1 MKKTIKIV
9 VMALLCLNF
18 WAVAQTIPI
27 KLSGTVRDKA
37 GKPIPGATIKASEKE
52 RTTFTDKE
60 GKFSLTIDKADGI
73 LTISGVGYQTAN
85 IPFGPKFSFEVTLH
99 ESAGSLDDVVVIAYG
114 TTTKRLN
121 TGSTAKISSEEISR
135 QPVSNPLQAL
145 YGRVPGLVVT
155 STGGLPGAAV
165 KVQLRGRTSINSTI
179 SNDPLFIIDGIPFA
193 ANNSDMSIIGRNA
206 AGSVSPFNSI
216 NPEDIERIDILKDA
230 DATSIYGSRGS
241 NGVIL
246 IQTKKGKAGR
256 TKVDANIN
264 YGWSSITRSSDWM
277 NTKDYVSMR
286 KEAFRNDNV
295 AMTNANAYDILVW
308 DTTRYT
314 DLKKLLL
321 NKTSHSTNANLLV
334 SGGSAETQFLISG
347 SYSRQGAIIPVDF
360 GNNRGSVLF
369 NIGHSSKDKRFD
381 ITLSGNFVAT
391 KNNLTSSD
399 LSGYLNFPPNLPS
412 LYDENGR
419 LNWSFGG
426 YSFNNPLA
434 YLQRTYLG
442 TTKNLISNLQTS
454 YKLTDDLKFRTSLG
468 YNLLL
473 SSEESRVPISSLD
486 PSTNPTGSSAFSDA
500 SYSSVI
506 IEPQLDYSRSLG
518 DFKLNVLLGGSYQVN
533 GNKVSSI
540 IATGYT
546 NDLLL
551 GSPSAASTTV
561 SSSAADY
568 KYAAVFSR
576 INLNF
581 KDTYILNLTGRR
593 DGSSRFGPN
602 RRFSNFGALG
612 AAYVFSA
619 APLVARTLPFLSFG
633 KLRASYGLT
642 GNDKIGD
649 YAYLNT
655 YSPRT
660 TSFQGVYGLYPTGLP
675 NADYVWELNKKLEI
689 AIELGF
695 LKNRLSL
702 NLSYY
707 NNRSGNQLLSF
718 ALPAQTG
725 GTSIIANFPAKVEN
739 SGLEFEIGSTNFS
752 NGKFKWTTSIN
763 LTIPKN
769 RLIGFENL
777 SASSYNYLIIGQPLS
792 IIYGFV
798 FAGINASTGLPEF
811 RKADGSLTSSPVFSA
826 DKNVN
831 LGNLDPD
838 FYGGLSNEISYGG
851 LTLSFL
857 LEFKKQRGNTVI
869 GNMYS
874 NATYPGT
881 MFNQPLAALNRWTP
895 DNVGAGLPKFTA
907 TAGSAAYSAINNIR
921 LYGSNF
927 KLGDASYI
935 RLKNISLAYELP
947 KKLTAKMGIER
958 LRFYANAQNLFVLTG
973 YKYADPETQTLL
985 RTGPLKIISIGIQT
999 TF

>member
-1 MKKTIKIV
+1 
-9 VMALLCLNF
+9 MALLCLNF
-18 WAVAQTIPI
+18 WANAQTVPTKI
-27 KLSGTVRDKA
+27 SGTVRDK
-37 GKPIPGATIKASEKE
+37 
-52 RTTFTDKE
+52 D
-60 GKFSLTIDKADGI
+60 GKFSFSADRPNGI
-73 LTISGVGYQTAN
+73 LTISSVGYQTAN

-99 ESAGSLDDVVVIAYG
+99 ETAGSLDDIVVIAYG

-135 QPVSNPLQAL
+135 QPVSNPLEAL

-155 STGGLPGAAV
+155 STGGLPGAAI
-165 KVQLRGRTSINSTI
+165 KVQLRGRTSINSAI

-193 ANNSDMSIIGRNA
+193 ANNSDLSVIGRNA

-256 TKVDANIN
+256 TKIDANIN
-264 YGWSSITRSSDWM
+264 YGWSKITRSSDWM

-321 NKTSHSTNANLLV
+321 DKTSQSTNANLSV

-347 SYSRQGAIIPVDF
+347 SYNRQGAIIPGNF

-381 ITLSGNFVAT
+381 LTLSGNFVAT
-391 KNNLTSSD
+391 KNNLTSND
-399 LSGYLNFPPNLPS
+399 LSGYLNLPPNLPN
-412 LYDENGR
+412 LYDDNGR

-426 YSFNNPLA
+426 YSFTNPLA

-473 SSEESRVPISSLD
+473 SSEESRIPISSLD

-518 DFKLNVLLGGSYQVN
+518 DFKLNVLMGGSYQVN
-533 GNKVSSI
+533 TNKANSI

-612 AAYVFSA
+612 AAYVFST

-675 NADYVWELNKKLEI
+675 SADYVWELNKKLEI

-695 LKNRLSL
+695 LKNRMSF

-792 IIYGFV
+792 IIYGFE

-826 DKNVN
+826 DKNAN
-831 LGNLDPD
+831 LGNLDPG

-851 LTLSFL
+851 LSLSFL
-857 LEFKKQRGNTVI
+857 FEFKKQRGNTVT

-881 MFNQPLAALNRWTP
+881 MFNQPLVALDKWTP
-895 DNVGAGLPKFTA
+895 DNIGAGLPKYTT
-907 TAGSAAYSAINNIR
+907 TAGSPAYSAINNIR

-927 KLGDASYI
+927 KLGDASYL

-947 KKLTAKMGIER
+947 KKLTGKMGVER
-958 LRFYANAQNLFVLTG
+958 LRFYANAQNLLVLTS

-985 RTGPLKIISIGIQT
+985 RTGPLKNISVSIQT

>member
-1 MKKTIKIV
+1 
-9 VMALLCLNF
+9 MALLCLNF
-18 WAVAQTIPI
+18 WANAQTVPTKI
-27 KLSGTVRDKA
+27 SGTVRDKD
-37 GKPIPGATIKASEKE
+37 GRPIPGVNIKISEKAK
-52 RTTFTDKE
+52 TIFTDKD
-60 GKFSLTIDKADGI
+60 GKFSFSADRPNGI
-73 LTISGVGYQTAN
+73 LTISSVGYHSAN
-85 IPFGPKFSFEVTLH
+85 VPYGLKLTFEIVLKET
-99 ESAGSLDDVVVIAYG
+99 EGSLDDVVVIAYG

-135 QPVSNPLQAL
+135 QPVSNPLEAL

-155 STGGLPGAAV
+155 STGGLPGAAI
-165 KVQLRGRTSINSTI
+165 KVQLRGRTSINSAI

-193 ANNSDMSIIGRNA
+193 ANNSDLSVIGRNA

-256 TKVDANIN
+256 TKIDANIN
-264 YGWSSITRSSDWM
+264 YGWSKITRSSDWM

-295 AMTNANAYDILVW
+295 AMTNAIAYDILVW

-321 NKTSHSTNANLLV
+321 DKTSQSTNANLSV

-347 SYSRQGAIIPVDF
+347 SYNRQGTIIPGNF

-391 KNNLTSSD
+391 KNNLTSND
-399 LSGYLNFPPNLPS
+399 LSGYLNLPPNLPN
-412 LYDENGR
+412 LYDDNGR

-426 YSFNNPLA
+426 YSFTNPLA

-473 SSEESRVPISSLD
+473 SSEESRIPISSLD

-518 DFKLNVLLGGSYQVN
+518 DFKLNVLMGGSYQVN
-533 GNKVSSI
+533 ENKASSL

-568 KYAAVFSR
+568 KYAAAFSR

-619 APLVARTLPFLSFG
+619 APLVARALPFLSFG

-660 TSFQGVYGLYPTGLP
+660 TSFQGVYGLSPTGLP

-695 LKNRLSL
+695 LKNRLSF

-718 ALPAQTG
+718 ALPTQTG

-769 RLIGFENL
+769 MLIGFENL

-792 IIYGFV
+792 IIYGFD

-826 DKNVN
+826 DKNAN

-851 LTLSFL
+851 LSLSFL

-881 MFNQPLAALNRWTP
+881 MFNQPLVALDRWTL
-895 DNVGAGLPKFTA
+895 DNIGAGLPKLTA
-907 TAGSAAYSAINNIR
+907 IAGSAAYSAINNIR

-927 KLGDASYI
+927 KLGDASYL
-935 RLKNISLAYELP
+935 RLKNISLAFELP
-947 KKLTAKMGIER
+947 KKLTRKIGVER

-985 RTGPLKIISIGIQT
+985 RTGPLKNISTGIQT